1 MSVDDYRPTYAV
13 AAVYDLRANDLL
25 RQGITAVLVD
35 LDNTLIAWDNPDGT
49 PEVRAWLDEM
59 TIADISVVVVSN
71 NTYSRVER
79 AVSRFG
85 VDFIARAMKP
95 FAYGI
100 NKAIDRYGFD
110 RDEVIMVGD
119 QLMTDIR
126 ASHRA
131 GIKSVLVKP
140 LVTSDAWNTKVNRW
154 RERRVLAKLEEKY
167 GRLVYQKGF
176 NGRIILYRLRYSDPN
191 DKKARGWLYTCCCF
205 GKGN

>member
-1 MSVDDYRPTYAV
+1 MPILVRFRMLFHLKYGKIKGTNYFGDDMSIDDYRPTYMV
-13 AAVYDLRANDLL
+13 EAVYDLRANDLL

-35 LDNTLIAWDNPDGT
+35 LDNTLIAWNNPDGT
-49 PEVRAWLDEM
+49 PEVRTWLDEM
-59 TIADISVVVVSN
+59 TMADISVVVVSN
-71 NTYSRVER
+71 NKHSRVER

-85 VDFIARAMKP
+85 VDFISRAMKP

-100 NKAIDRYGFD
+100 DKAIDRYGFD
-110 RDEVIMVGD
+110 REEVIMVGD

-140 LVTSDAWNTKVNRW
+140 LVQSDAWNTKINRW

-167 GRLVYQKGF
+167 GKLSYQKG
-176 NGRIILYRLRYSDPN
+176 I
-191 DKKARGWLYTCCCF
+191 
-205 GKGN
+205 

>member
-1 MSVDDYRPTYAV
+1 MLFELKYGKIESTNYFGDDMSIDDYRPTYTV
-13 AAVYDLRANDLL
+13 EAVYDLRANDLL
-25 RQGITAVLVD
+25 RQGISAVLVD
-35 LDNTLIAWDNPDGT
+35 LDNTLIAWNNPDGT

-71 NTYSRVER
+71 NNHARVER

-85 VDFIARAMKP
+85 VDFISRAMKP

-100 NKAIDRYGFD
+100 DKAIDRYGFD
-110 RDEVIMVGD
+110 REEVIMVGD

-140 LVTSDAWNTKVNRW
+140 LVVSDAWNTKINRW
-154 RERRVLAKLEEKY
+154 RERRVMAKLEEKY
-167 GRLVYQKGF
+167 GKLSYQKG
-176 NGRIILYRLRYSDPN
+176 I
-191 DKKARGWLYTCCCF
+191 
-205 GKGN
+205 